1 VVLGE
6 VVGATSVVVL
16 GKCAWEKV
24 DEAMA
29 TPACP
34 KRFILK
40 SLGFGFWGGGRLWFW
55 GGGRASSVV
64 VLGEVVGATSVVVL
78 GKCAWEKVDEAMATP
93 ACPKRFIL
101 KSSWFGLMEFGFWGS
116 AAVLVVLW
124 AWGSVAGLV
133 AGLVVLLEDILWPCS
148 AANSRKM

>member
-1 VVLGE
+1 LWFWGGGRASSVVVLGE
-6 VVGATSVVVL
+6 VVGAISVVVL

-101 KSSWFGLMEFGFWGS
+101 KSFGFW
-116 AAVLVVLW
+116 VLGFGFWVSGFGFWVLGRW
-124 AWGSVAGLV
+124 
-133 AGLVVLLEDILWPCS
+133 
-148 AANSRKM
+148 